1 MRIIFLFR
9 NTVKI
14 SLIYKEK
21 VYSKDLKT
29 PVNNKKLWYNRDS
42 VYTLKEENMED
53 KNIINVNLA
62 EEMKTSFRD
71 YAMSVIV
78 ARALPDVRDGLKP
91 VHRRI
96 LYGMNEL
103 GTTPDKPHKKSAR
116 ITGDVMGKYH
126 PHGDSSIYEA
136 MVRMAQWWSYRH
148 MLVDGHG
155 NFGSMDG
162 DGAAAQRYTEA
173 RMSKIALEMLRD
185 INKNTVDFVD
195 NYDGTERE
203 PEVLPARFPNL
214 LVNGT
219 TGIAVGMATNI
230 PPHNLGETIDAVDLL
245 MENPEATTRDLMEV
259 LPGPDFPTGALVMGK
274 SGIRRA
280 YETGKGSIMLRAK
293 TEIEELPGGK
303 ERIVVTEFPYMV
315 NKSKVHEHIVRL
327 AQEKRIEG
335 ITACRDESSREG
347 VRLVVEVRR
356 DASAHVILNNLFK
369 LTQLQ
374 TSFGFNMLAIEKG
387 TPKILSLK
395 QILTD
400 YIEHQIE
407 VVERRTRFDK
417 ARAEARAHILEGL
430 RIALDNIDR
439 MITIIR
445 ESATDAIAQKAMMD
459 EFQLSDKQSQ
469 AILDM
474 RLRRLTGLERDKI
487 ENEYQELIALI
498 ADLADIL
505 AKPERVKAII
515 REELGEIRRKF
526 ADKRRTELL
535 VGEVLNLE
543 DEDLIEEEDVLITL
557 SNKGYIKRLSN
568 DEFRAQKRGGR
579 GVQGMNMSDDDF
591 VQHLVSTSTHDHLLF
606 FTNLGRVYRMKGY
619 EIPEYGRAAKGL
631 PIVNLLKLDEGE
643 KIQTII
649 NVVKSDE
656 ERYLFFTTRKGLVK
670 RTNTQQFANIRTN
683 GLKALNLRE
692 GDELINVLLTS
703 GKENIIIGTHNGFSV
718 RFEEAVVRDMGR
730 SATGVKG
737 VSLREGDFVVGTAIV
752 HDEQEVLVISEK
764 GLGKRTI
771 ASEYP
776 VKGRGGKG
784 IKVMN
789 ITDRTGKLA
798 GLTAIN
804 GDEDIMV
811 ITDTGVVIRTSV
823 DNISQTGRAAQGV
836 KIMRLDD
843 DAQIVTFALV
853 EPEQEEEEI
862 NEAERASN
870 TEE

>member
-1 MRIIFLFR
+1 
-9 NTVKI
+9 
-14 SLIYKEK
+14 
-21 VYSKDLKT
+21 
-29 PVNNKKLWYNRDS
+29 
-42 VYTLKEENMED
+42 
-53 KNIINVNLA
+53 
-62 EEMKTSFRD
+62 
-71 YAMSVIV
+71 
-78 ARALPDVRDGLKP
+78 
-91 VHRRI
+91 
-96 LYGMNEL
+96 
-103 GTTPDKPHKKSAR
+103 
-116 ITGDVMGKYH
+116 
-126 PHGDSSIYEA
+126 
-136 MVRMAQWWSYRH
+136 

-280 YETGKGSIMLRAK
+280 YETGKGSITLRAK

>member
-9 NTVKI
+9 NIVKI
-14 SLIYKEK
+14 SLIYKGK

-29 PVNNKKLWYNRDS
+29 TVNNKKLWYNRDS

-280 YETGKGSIMLRAK
+280 YETGKGSITLRAK

>member
-1 MRIIFLFR
+1 
-9 NTVKI
+9 
-14 SLIYKEK
+14 
-21 VYSKDLKT
+21 
-29 PVNNKKLWYNRDS
+29 
-42 VYTLKEENMED
+42 
-53 KNIINVNLA
+53 
-62 EEMKTSFRD
+62 
-71 YAMSVIV
+71 
-78 ARALPDVRDGLKP
+78 
-91 VHRRI
+91 
-96 LYGMNEL
+96 
-103 GTTPDKPHKKSAR
+103 
-116 ITGDVMGKYH
+116 
-126 PHGDSSIYEA
+126 
-136 MVRMAQWWSYRH
+136 

-280 YETGKGSIMLRAK
+280 YETGKGSITLRAK

-643 KIQTII
+643 KIQTVI

-853 EPEQEEEEI
+853 EPEQEDEELSETEI
-862 NEAERASN
+862 TSN

>member
-1 MRIIFLFR
+1 
-9 NTVKI
+9 
-14 SLIYKEK
+14 
-21 VYSKDLKT
+21 
-29 PVNNKKLWYNRDS
+29 
-42 VYTLKEENMED
+42 MED

-280 YETGKGSIMLRAK
+280 YETGKGSITLRAK

-643 KIQTII
+643 KIQTVI

-703 GKENIIIGTHNGFSV
+703 GKELCCWRCDCS
-718 RFEEAVVRDMGR
+718 R
-730 SATGVKG
+730 
-737 VSLREGDFVVGTAIV
+737 
-752 HDEQEVLVISEK
+752 
-764 GLGKRTI
+764 
-771 ASEYP
+771 
-776 VKGRGGKG
+776 
-784 IKVMN
+784 
-789 ITDRTGKLA
+789 
-798 GLTAIN
+798 
-804 GDEDIMV
+804 
-811 ITDTGVVIRTSV
+811 
-823 DNISQTGRAAQGV
+823 
-836 KIMRLDD
+836 
-843 DAQIVTFALV
+843 
-853 EPEQEEEEI
+853 
-862 NEAERASN
+862 
-870 TEE
+870 

>member
-1 MRIIFLFR
+1 
-9 NTVKI
+9 
-14 SLIYKEK
+14 
-21 VYSKDLKT
+21 
-29 PVNNKKLWYNRDS
+29 
-42 VYTLKEENMED
+42 
-53 KNIINVNLA
+53 
-62 EEMKTSFRD
+62 
-71 YAMSVIV
+71 IV

-185 INKNTVDFVD
+185 INKNTVDFID

-280 YETGKGSIMLRAK
+280 YETGKGSITLRAK

-487 ENEYQELIALI
+487 ESEYQELIALI

-515 REELGEIRRKF
+515 REELGEIKRKF
-526 ADKRRTELL
+526 ADERRTELL

-579 GVQGMNMSDDDF
+579 GVQGMNMTDDDF
-591 VQHLVSTSTHDHLLF
+591 VQHLVSTSTHDNLLF

-619 EIPEYGRAAKGL
+619 EIPEYGRTAKGL

-643 KIQTII
+643 RIQTVI

-656 ERYLFFTTRKGLVK
+656 ERYLFFTTRNGLVK
-670 RTNTQQFANIRTN
+670 RTNTKQFANIRTN

-703 GKENIIIGTHNGFSV
+703 GEENIIIGTHNGFSV
-718 RFEEAVVRDMGR
+718 RFEETVVRDMGR

-737 VSLREGDFVVGTAIV
+737 VSLREGDFVVGTATV

-776 VKGRGGKG
+776 TKGRGGKG

-789 ITDRTGKLA
+789 ITERTGKLA
-798 GLTAIN
+798 GLTAID
-804 GDEDIMV
+804 GKEDIMV

-843 DAQIVTFALV
+843 EAQIMTFALV
-853 EPEQEEEEI
+853 EPEQEDEEVS
-862 NEAERASN
+862 EADTVPN